1 VVNIPGFLIGQL
13 VLEALAVVAVLWGL
27 WLLISGK
34 VRREFE
40 DGGSEHAGV
49 TSSSPADSVQGLADG
64 RHRSGRSL
72 PDNSAE
78 ASDKG

>member
-1 VVNIPGFLIGQL
+1 VNVVNIPGFLIGQV
-13 VLEALAVVAVLWGL
+13 VLEAVAVVAVLWGL

-34 VRREFE
+34 ARREFE
-40 DGGSEHAGV
+40 DGS
-49 TSSSPADSVQGLADG
+49 
-64 RHRSGRSL
+64 SGRSL